1 MLAPAVQR
9 LKSTFYG
16 LHRWCK
22 GQKVV
27 FAICTIGATVPK
39 WFFLF
44 ALVVQGPKS
53 SFFCLHYRC
62 KRQKE
67 VFEVCTAGASVPK
80 NTLTVTARYQRHSS
94 GIRESILSSN
104 SRYINISV
112 TWSNSSLANC
122 IAQTTAMDRI
132 ERLNP
137 LVNCTICPSYVHF
150 GGIMEQRI
158 YALISLRP

>member
-1 MLAPAVQR
+1 M
-9 LKSTFYG
+9 
-16 LHRWCK
+16 
-22 GQKVV
+22 
-27 FAICTIGATVPK
+27 
-39 WFFLF
+39 
-44 ALVVQGPKS
+44 
-53 SFFCLHYRC
+53 
-62 KRQKE
+62 
-67 VFEVCTAGASVPK
+67 VFEVCTAGASISK
-80 NTLTVTARYQRHSS
+80 STLAATARYQRHSS
-94 GIRESILSSN
+94 RIRESILSSN